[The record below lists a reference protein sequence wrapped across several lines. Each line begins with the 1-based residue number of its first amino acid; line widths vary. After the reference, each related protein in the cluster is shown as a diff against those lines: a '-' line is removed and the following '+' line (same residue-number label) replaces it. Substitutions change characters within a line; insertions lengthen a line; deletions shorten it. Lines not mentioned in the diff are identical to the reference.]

1 MESITLSKSKYDNV
15 KINLKIGGF
24 MGGFMTTVL
33 LTLTKKCLNFGPNM
47 WDEISKSKTKMKKQI
62 QTFKNKLFL

>member
-24 MGGFMTTVL
+24 TTTVL
-33 LTLTKKCLNFGPNM
+33 LTLHKEVSQF
-47 WDEISKSKTKMKKQI
+47 WSKYVRRNQQKYN
-62 QTFKNKLFL
+62 KNEEANSNI

>member
-24 MGGFMTTVL
+24 MGGFMNTVL
-33 LTLTKKCLNFGPNM
+33 LTLHKEKSQFWSKYVRRNQQKYNKNEEANSNF
-47 WDEISKSKTKMKKQI
+47 
-62 QTFKNKLFL
+62 

>member
-24 MGGFMTTVL
+24 MTPVL
-33 LTLTKKCLNFGPNM
+33 LTLHKEVSQF
-47 WDEISKSKTKMKKQI
+47 WSKYVRRNQQKYN
-62 QTFKNKLFL
+62 KNEEANSNI